1 MEKIVSNAG
10 VVKYRTGAEL
20 ATDIE
25 GSWVDGSEDLADT
38 ITGLTSVTE
47 YFYYRITGKRMDV
60 QLGINGTTDSTGYV
74 GFTVP
79 RTMQLDLFADYLI
92 RITYDGA
99 VLNSPAAMHQFNSTI
114 LHVYRTLGGGTFASG
129 KQVWIGFTGTLFLA

>member
-60 QLGINGTTDSTGYV
+60 QLRIIGTTDSTGYV
-74 GFTVP
+74 QFTVP
-79 RTMQLDLFADYLI
+79 QAMQYDVVANYLI
-92 RITYDGA
+92 RIQYDGT
-99 VLNSPAAMHQFNSTI
+99 VLNSVMQQYNSTN
-114 LHVYRTLGGGTFASG
+114 LRVYRTLAYETFASG
-129 KQVWIGFTGTLFLA
+129 KSVQIEFTGTLFLA